1 MNLNRA
7 RFAGV
12 KHSFGEQVIEH
23 GLSAKIITSILTE
36 WPFHRLT
43 KKRLSKHGTG
53 GFTVKIEIEIP
64 DDELKE
70 MLTKVISERLYD
82 DYSCDR
88 ILYKRT
94 IAECVREV
102 IYKDKEAIVD
112 RIVVQAGRECRTKAI
127 KKLLEES
134 K

>member
-1 MNLNRA
+1 MR
-7 RFAGV
+7 
-12 KHSFGEQVIEH
+12 
-23 GLSAKIITSILTE
+23 
-36 WPFHRLT
+36 
-43 KKRLSKHGTG
+43 
-53 GFTVKIEIEIP
+53 IEIEIP

-70 MLTKVISERLYD
+70 MLTKVISERLYY
-82 DYSCDR
+82 DYSYER
-88 ILYKRT
+88 NLYKRT

-112 RIVVQAGRECRTKAI
+112 RTVVQASRECRTKAI

>member
-1 MNLNRA
+1 M
-7 RFAGV
+7 
-12 KHSFGEQVIEH
+12 
-23 GLSAKIITSILTE
+23 
-36 WPFHRLT
+36 
-43 KKRLSKHGTG
+43 
-53 GFTVKIEIEIP
+53 KIEIEIP

-82 DYSCDR
+82 DYSYDR
-88 ILYKRT
+88 NLYKRT

-112 RIVVQAGRECRTKAI
+112 RIVAQASRECRTKAI